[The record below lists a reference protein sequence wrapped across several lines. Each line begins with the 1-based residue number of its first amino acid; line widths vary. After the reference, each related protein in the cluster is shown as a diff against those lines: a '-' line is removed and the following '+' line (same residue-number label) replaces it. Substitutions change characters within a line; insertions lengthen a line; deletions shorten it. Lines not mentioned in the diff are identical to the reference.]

1 MRFSTVHKVT
11 TYLTALTA
19 LASVLLGSETS
30 DLTALLG
37 LLGVTLS
44 WFINPGRWG
53 AQRSNGVWNA
63 ATIVFLLFLGFTVSQ
78 GAPLINAGM
87 QFLIFVLIN
96 KLFNRRSSKDYQQIY
111 VVSFLML
118 VAATTMNSELTY
130 AVCFILFVIFCSWS
144 LILLHLRRE
153 MEENYLLK
161 HADAAQ
167 SHRVEVE
174 RILNSRRIVG
184 GSFLL
189 GTSVVSVGVLLLTS
203 MLFLLFPRV
212 GFGIFGHQRRSG
224 ITMVGFQERVKLGFH
239 GTVRNNPT
247 VVMRVVTP
255 KEKNPRRLLWRG
267 SAYDHYER
275 GEWRRSDPHFGMTR
289 AMDKKGGGVFV
300 AGPVY
305 GVDKDLSR
313 QKIRE
318 NFFLQEIFLDPLD
331 SNILFAADQPVA
343 LEVARVASRHRFTP
357 RLGSMNEIR
366 TATKQS
372 STLRYLA
379 YSQLKRPTA
388 TLLRKAVSENA
399 PHLDRYLQ
407 LPTDL
412 PPRILELAQRITVN
426 QETVFDKAQAVERY
440 LEKTYGYT
448 LKLVHN
454 PNREPIDE
462 FLFSTRKGHCEY
474 FSSAMAILL
483 RAVGVHARQV
493 NGFAGGD
500 WNSYGNYY
508 IIRQGHAHAWTEVYF
523 ANAGWIS
530 FDPTPAAGLGR
541 SSKSGGIGATLRQ
554 LVDAMRLRWITYVVQ
569 YNLAKQISL
578 AKRLKRFLTSP
589 GGGKKAKTKGLAPI
603 FWLIGGLLLVFIAYL
618 IYRRRRKRIEVGGG
632 GRRQRR
638 KGGIHPAT
646 QLYRRMLKMLADTG
660 RAKAAAQ
667 TPQEFARE
675 LEAGAFRHAALVG
688 EITHCYYAARFA
700 AAREDA
706 SLQLVKLLSQ
716 LQDLLATENTADS
729 EAEGSR

>member
-11 TYLTALTA
+11 TYLTAITA
-19 LASVLLGSETS
+19 LASVLLGSEIS

-37 LLGVTLS
+37 LLGVALS

-78 GAPLINAGM
+78 GAPLLDAGM

-130 AVCFILFVIFCSWS
+130 AVCFVLFVIFCSWS

-189 GTSVVSVGVLLLTS
+189 GTSVVSLGVLLLTS
-203 MLFLLFPRV
+203 MLFLLFPRI

-255 KEKNPRRLLWRG
+255 QETKPRRLLWRG
-267 SAYDHYER
+267 SAYDTYLH
-275 GEWRRSDPHFGMTR
+275 GEWRRSDPHYGITR
-289 AMDKKGGGVFV
+289 VMEKKGGGVFL
-300 AGPVY
+300 AGAAF
-305 GVDKDLSR
+305 GVEPEIRRK
-313 QKIRE
+313 KIQTE
-318 NFFLQEIFLDPLD
+318 FFQQEIFLDPLD

-357 RLGSMNEIR
+357 RLGSMNELR
-366 TATKQS
+366 TSTKQN
-372 STLRYLA
+372 STVRYLA
-379 YSQLKRPTA
+379 YSQLQRPPES
-388 TLLRKAVSENA
+388 LLRKAVVKSEA
-399 PHLDRYLQ
+399 GLERYLQ
-407 LPTDL
+407 LPADL
-412 PPRILELAQRITVN
+412 PQRIISLAQRITAD
-426 QETVFDKAQAVERY
+426 QPTLFDKVRAVERY

-448 LKLVHN
+448 LKLIHS
-454 PNREPIDE
+454 PGREPIDE
-462 FLFSTRKGHCEY
+462 FLFTTRKGHCEY
-474 FSSAMAILL
+474 FSSAMALLL
-483 RAVGVHARQV
+483 RAVGIHSRQV

-500 WNSYGNYY
+500 WNAYGNYY

-523 ANAGWIS
+523 ANAGWLS
-530 FDPTPAAGLGR
+530 FDPTPPGGLAR
-541 SSKSGGIGATLRQ
+541 SSKSTGFGATLRQ

-578 AKRLKRFLTSP
+578 AKRLKRFLTNRE
-589 GGGKKAKTKGLAPI
+589 GGNKGQKTAMAPI
-603 FWLIGGLLLVFIAYL
+603 FWIVGAGLLVIIAL
-618 IYRRRRKRIEVGGG
+618 WLYRRRKKRIDEGIGS
-632 GRRQRR
+632 RLRRR
-638 KGGIHPAT
+638 KGSIHPAT
-646 QLYRRMLKMLADTG
+646 QVYRRMLRLLADTG
-660 RAKAAAQ
+660 RDKPPAQ
-667 TPQEFARE
+667 TPQQFARE
-675 LEAGAFRHAALVG
+675 LEKGAFPHAALVG

-700 AAREDA
+700 PSPESEAQKLV
-706 SLQLVKLLSQ
+706 SLLRD
-716 LQDLLATENTADS
+716 LQDVLTKEKTE
-729 EAEGSR
+729 EGNR